1 MAIYVDP
8 NPHPLL
14 RYTVRVEYLHPVTGH
29 VEYEY
34 QYMSED
40 EFMMSFNASIER
52 CHELINEE
60 IGYLD
65 GWEYKVEKWGLQYIL
80 NAFHQNDILSE
91 NTISLLKTGDITC
104 PVYKDED
111 ERELA
116 LYYLKEIRPRYT
128 KEQVAKAILSVI
140 TSKPNVEIVNR
151 ILKVWD
157 ASLKRDTYVEMQL
170 KMIANSNALDL
181 ALGRMLK
188 VNDAD
193 NLRRLKTKLELLS
206 TEWNLAQETDAHK
219 RSILLYRFI
228 TECPLIARNNI
239 SLKDA
244 LETVSVFLNL
254 PKTTYTKEVQ
264 MTQPV
269 RREVDANLTPVELR
283 KERIYSQINSKW
295 AAFKAQYLK

>member
-14 RYTVRVEYLHPVTGH
+14 RYTVRVEYLHPVTGY

-52 CHELINEE
+52 CHELINDE
-60 IGYLD
+60 IGYVD

-80 NAFHQNDILSE
+80 NDFQQNDILSE
-91 NTISLLKTGDITC
+91 NTISLLKTGDITY
-104 PVYKDED
+104 PVYKDEA

-116 LYYLKEIRPRYT
+116 LFYLNEIRPQYT

-151 ILKVWD
+151 ILKVWG
-157 ASLKRDTYVEMQL
+157 ASLNRDTYVEMQL

-193 NLRRLKTKLELLS
+193 NLRRLKAKLELLS

-219 RSILLYRFI
+219 RTILLYRFI
-228 TECPLIARNNI
+228 TECPLIERNKV
-239 SLKDA
+239 SLREG
-244 LETVSVFLNL
+244 LETISVFLNL
-254 PKTTYTKEVQ
+254 PKSTYTKEVQ
-264 MTQPV
+264 LTRPN
-269 RREVDANLTPVELR
+269 RKKDEANLSDMEAR
-283 KERIYSQINSKW
+283 KIRIYSQINSKW